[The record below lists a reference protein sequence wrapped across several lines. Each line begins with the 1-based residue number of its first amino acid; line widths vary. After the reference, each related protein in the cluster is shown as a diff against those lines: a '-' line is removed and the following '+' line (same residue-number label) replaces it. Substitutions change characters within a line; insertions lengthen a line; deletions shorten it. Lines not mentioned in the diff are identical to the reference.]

1 MGRIVIP
8 IALVVSLIIAF
19 SCEQQTNVAGEKI
32 SLMQADS
39 SFAKMSE
46 ETNAAEAFKAYLAE
60 NAMQMPEGRD
70 PVVGR
75 DVIYERMNKN
85 AAKYILTWEPQDGE
99 VSKSGDMG
107 WTWGNSVFTWT
118 DDKGEQQHSYGK
130 YLNVWKKQ
138 VDGTWKVL
146 VDIGNERPAPS
157 E

>member
-1 MGRIVIP
+1 MARIVIP
-8 IALVVSLIIAF
+8 LALAASLIIAF
-19 SCEQQTNVAGEKI
+19 SCEQQTSVANEKL

-75 DVIYERMNKN
+75 DAIYERMSKN
-85 AAKYILTWEPQDGE
+85 ADKYVLTWEPQDGE
-99 VSKSGDMG
+99 VAKAGDMG
-107 WTWGNSVFTWT
+107 WTWGNSTFTWT
-118 DDKGEQQHSYGK
+118 DENGVEQSSFGK

-138 VDGTWKVL
+138 ADGTWKVL
-146 VDIGNERPAPS
+146 VDIGNESPAPG